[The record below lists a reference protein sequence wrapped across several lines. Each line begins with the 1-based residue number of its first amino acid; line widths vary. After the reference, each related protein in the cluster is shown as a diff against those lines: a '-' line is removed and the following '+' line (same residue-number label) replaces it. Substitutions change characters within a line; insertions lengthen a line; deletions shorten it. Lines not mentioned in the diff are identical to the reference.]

1 MIDNMS
7 LINRIRPAMCSLSEK
22 EQLVVGNQ
30 VTKFLLQRLKSWERV
45 DQVVAGQVLLEDLGD
60 DERISSDEFI
70 GLLASKTPRLLD
82 LREVMV

>member
-1 MIDNMS
+1 
-7 LINRIRPAMCSLSEK
+7 MCSLSEK

-60 DERISSDEFI
+60 DERITNDEFI

>member
-1 MIDNMS
+1 
-7 LINRIRPAMCSLSEK
+7 MCSLSEK

-30 VTKFLLQRLKSWERV
+30 VTKFLQQRLKSWERV

-60 DERISSDEFI
+60 EERITNDEFI